1 MHSLADSQ
9 LLAQR
14 GSAIAGPLERAV
26 QSVIAAP
33 EYAGWLPTVPVSHL
47 FLKDR
52 KALSTAPSMCSRDE
66 AFTGDERLAVLSNGR

>member
-1 MHSLADSQ
+1 
-9 LLAQR
+9 
-14 GSAIAGPLERAV
+14 V
-26 QSVIAAP
+26 QSVIAAA